1 MLRLWLTVFL
11 LTFTVQA
18 YAVGVTIVATIAGAA
33 FAATATGIAI
43 SVWQSI
49 WLYQW

>member
-18 YAVGVTIVATIAGAA
+18 YAVGVTIAMAIAGVS
-33 FAATATGIAI
+33 TAGALTAGYIVLAMAI
-43 SVWQSI
+43 
-49 WLYQW
+49 